1 MFKKEFVEVIVD
13 NRSTKTDRIY
23 TYKIPDSKKDIL
35 KEGMRVLVPFGFGNK
50 LLEGIVIGFKE
61 EIDIDINKVKGI
73 KKIVDQEPVL
83 SKNMINLGMWMKYK
97 YLAQF
102 IDVFRTML
110 PTGISNKV
118 NKYISLNKIDK
129 INLDSINSENQKKI
143 VKYLLNNGESEFNT
157 IRKNL
162 NLNNINSSMKSLK
175 KKGIIKTKRRV
186 DNKIDKRYERFV
198 KLLTSNNEEININKR
213 AYKQIEILKYL
224 KKNNNIKL
232 NKLLSITNSNL
243 QSAKSLESKGIIKI
257 YEKEVKRNPVTKEIK
272 KSYKYKLQYEQQKCF
287 DIINSDIQN
296 KRHNKFL
303 LHGVTGSGKTEI
315 YLQLIEKMLNLKKQ
329 SIVLVPEIS
338 LTPQTLDR
346 FIGRFGDDVAVLH
359 SRLSLGERYD
369 EWRKIKE
376 GEVNIV
382 VGARS
387 AIFAPFKNLGL
398 IVIDEEHESSYK
410 SSMSPKYDTIEVA
423 KKRCELEDASL
434 LLGSATPSINT
445 YYEALKNDIK
455 LLELNNRVN
464 DKNMPEVDVIDMKEE
479 LKSGNKSIFS
489 EKLYE
494 AIKDNL
500 KIGKQTILFLNRRG
514 FSTFI
519 SCRECGHVLKCREC
533 DISLT
538 YHRNKNSLIC
548 HYCGLAV
555 KPPNVCPECGSKYI
569 KYFGIGT
576 QRVEEMVKEAFD
588 TAKVLRMDV
597 DTTSKKGSHERIL
610 NKFKE
615 GNADI
620 LIGTQM
626 ISKGLDF
633 PNVTLVG
640 VIAADI
646 SLNLPDY
653 RSSERTFQLITQVA
667 GRAGRGD
674 NEGKVIVQTYEPDHF
689 SIQMAKNHNYKE
701 FYKNEILLREEFEYP
716 PFINLINI
724 VISGIKEHNVIK
736 TSKETYREII
746 NNIDKIKMQFNKDDI
761 MGPNPAPIMKIKGK
775 YRWQILIKC
784 DNGNISI
791 LKDIIYSI
799 CVENNENKKSIKFNL
814 DINPISI
821 I

>member
-1 MFKKEFVEVIVD
+1 MFKKEFAEVIVD

-23 TYKIPDSKKDIL
+23 TYKIPDTKKDTL

-61 EIDIDINKVKGI
+61 EINIDINKVKGI
-73 KKIVDQEPVL
+73 KKIVDNKPVL

-97 YLAQF
+97 YLAQY

-129 INLDSINSENQKKI
+129 MILDSINSENQKKI

-162 NLNNINSSMKSLK
+162 KLNNINSSIKSLK
-175 KKGIIKTKRRV
+175 KKNIIKTKSRV

-198 KLLTSNNEEININKR
+198 KLISSNKEEININKR

-243 QSAKSLESKGIIKI
+243 QSAKSLENKGIIKI
-257 YEKEVKRNPVTKEIK
+257 YEREVKRNPVTKEIK
-272 KSYKYKLQYEQQKCF
+272 KSYKHKLQYDQRKCF
-287 DIINSDIQN
+287 DTINSDIKN

-423 KKRCELEDASL
+423 KKRCELEGASL

-445 YYEALKNDIK
+445 YYEALKKDIK

-464 DKNMPEVDVIDMKEE
+464 KKKMPEVDVIDMKEE

-489 EKLYE
+489 KKLYE

-555 KPPNVCPECGSKYI
+555 KPPKVCPECGSKYI

-576 QRVEEMVKEAFD
+576 QRVEEMVKETFD

-689 SIQMAKNHNYKE
+689 SIQMAKDHNYKD
-701 FYKNEILLREEFEYP
+701 FYKNEILLREEFDYP
-716 PFINLINI
+716 PFKNLINI
-724 VISGIKEHNVIK
+724 VISGIKERNVIK
-736 TSKETYREII
+736 TSKETYKEII
-746 NNIDKIKMQFNKDDI
+746 NNIEKIKMQFNQDDI

-791 LKDIIYSI
+791 LKDIVYSI
-799 CVENNENKKSIKFNL
+799 CVENNENNKSIKFNL